1 MYFKAIIILNLQTFN
16 VLALMFL
23 IMYECNSLSWEQLL
37 MQTFLSFLV
46 FSFHKE
52 LPCLEELNATT
63 KNGEICIH
71 YMFKVS
77 ESSPFTEIKWT
88 KNNSELKVPS
98 DKYRNGEIEDNFIT
112 IVRPSE
118 GDKGLY
124 TCTIL
129 NAVGPVSKSI
139 RLGKTS

>member
-1 MYFKAIIILNLQTFN
+1 
-16 VLALMFL
+16 
-23 IMYECNSLSWEQLL
+23 

-46 FSFHKE
+46 FSFHIE

-63 KNGEICIH
+63 GNGEIYIH

-77 ESSPFTEIKWT
+77 ESSPFNEIKWT

-98 DKYRNGEIEDNFIT
+98 NKYRNGGLEDNFMT
-112 IVRPSE
+112 ILRPGE
-118 GDKGLY
+118 DDKGLY
-124 TCTIL
+124 TCSIL

-139 RLGKTS
+139 RLGKTSWVEYILR